1 MDELTKELAAFDARS
16 LRRRLRVVDEVLPG
30 GKVRVAG
37 QVRLNL
43 SSNDYLG
50 LSLDPRI
57 IEAACAAAARWGAGA
72 GASRLVVGHLAL
84 HEAVEARLADFK
96 GTEAAVIFP
105 TGYMANVGT
114 ISALV
119 GPGDVIFSDRLNHAS
134 IYDGIKLSGAAL
146 QRFPHRDLNRL
157 EQLLREAGAA
167 RRRLIITDSVFSVD
181 GDLAPLTDLAA
192 LKARYGAWL
201 MVDEAHATGVLGAKG
216 GGLAEALGLT
226 REVDIHLGTFSKA
239 LGSQGGFVAGDRRL
253 VDYLHNR
260 ARSFI
265 YSTALAPPV
274 LGAIDQALQIVVQE
288 PERRLF
294 LQRESENFRQGLL
307 AAGLDILGSET
318 QIIPV
323 LVGENDRTLKFAAR
337 LMDQGLMAVALRPP
351 TVPPGRARVRFSLS
365 AAQAADDL
373 SQRPGGHRG
382 HGPGHGSGVMTTL
395 VFFHGWGASG
405 RVWERQAAAFGDR
418 MPVLTPTVP
427 VWEVGWFAEYLRG
440 LDLQECLLVGWSLG
454 GMLLLE
460 ALSRLTD
467 PPPNG
472 LVLVGVAPVFTRRPD
487 YPWGQPLAVV
497 RAMRRALNE
506 KPAAGAG

>member
-1 MDELTKELAAFDARS
+1 MDELAKELAALEARS
-16 LRRRLRVVDEVLPG
+16 LRRRLKRVDEVLPG

-37 QVRLNL
+37 DVLLNL

-50 LSLDPRI
+50 LSRDPRL
-57 IEAACAAAARWGAGA
+57 IEAAQAAAARWGAGA

-84 HEAVEARLADFK
+84 HEAVEAKLADFK
-96 GTEAAVIFP
+96 GTDAAVIFP

-114 ISALV
+114 IAALV

-134 IYDGIKLSGAAL
+134 IYDGIKLSGAVL

-157 EQLLREAGAA
+157 EQLLREGGAA
-167 RRRLIITDSVFSVD
+167 RRRLIVTDSVFSVD
-181 GDLAPLTDLAA
+181 GDLAPLADLVA

-226 REVDIHLGTFSKA
+226 REVDIHMGTFSKA

-274 LGAIDQALQIVVQE
+274 LGAIHQALDIVAQE

-294 LQRESENFRQGLL
+294 LLGESEVFRRSLL
-307 AAGLDILGSET
+307 AVGLDILGSET
-318 QIIPV
+318 QIVPV
-323 LVGENDRTLKFAAR
+323 LVGANARTLEFAAR

-365 AAQAADDL
+365 AAHAEDDL
-373 SQRPGGHRG
+373 ARAR
-382 HGPGHGSGVMTTL
+382 
-395 VFFHGWGASG
+395 
-405 RVWERQAAAFGDR
+405 EII
-418 MPVLTPTVP
+418 
-427 VWEVGWFAEYLRG
+427 
-440 LDLQECLLVGWSLG
+440 
-454 GMLLLE
+454 
-460 ALSRLTD
+460 
-467 PPPNG
+467 
-472 LVLVGVAPVFTRRPD
+472 VAT
-487 YPWGQPLAVV
+487 A
-497 RAMRRALNE
+497 RAMGL
-506 KPAAGAG
+506 GS